1 MIHIKTV
8 FLTIILFFNY
18 SNIAYSEQDD
28 NSSTT
33 IGSVIGSATGALIG
47 YQFGGGHGKYATTA
61 AGAVA
66 GYLLGGKI
74 QENINTSDEP
84 FYQPEYGYQG
94 GRPTYVGQDDYLI
107 KQQLSNERKRRNM
120 IRNGERD
127 PLEMPYDQSE
137 VQTSWDDPN
146 N

>member
-1 MIHIKTV
+1 MMLIKL
-8 FLTIILFFNY
+8 FFFTIILIFNF
-18 SNIAYSEQDD
+18 SNVAYSEQDEEP
-28 NSSTT
+28 STAL
-33 IGSVIGSATGALIG
+33 GSIIGSATGALIG

-66 GYLLGGKI
+66 GYVLGGKV
-74 QENINTSDEP
+74 QENFNEKNEP

-94 GRPTYVGQDDYLI
+94 GRPSYVGQDDYLI
-107 KQQLSNERKRRNM
+107 KQHLSNERKRRNM
-120 IRNGERD
+120 IRNGEKD